1 LLFRKSIRINFLLKL
16 VVAMATLVLV
26 TSFSLYIYIRYNSNV
41 ELQKTLEKQ
50 ANYLLYKY
58 PNLEQKLINK
68 KDILKNTLDIEAR
81 IEHAPYIHYQPK
93 LFRIIKKDKKYYL
106 QGFFPYKFR
115 SQDYLLLTKDITSQ
129 IKFEKMVYKAVIFV
143 NIISLIVII
152 FYAFI
157 LSKMLI
163 KPLRFFS
170 DKIAK
175 MNELKLSKIDTNILP
190 QEFSPLGNS
199 INQLIAKI
207 ENFIYYKK
215 ELFIGAAHELK
226 TPLAV
231 MKTKSQVTLLK
242 KNKSI
247 ETLTQAI
254 EQNIKSIN
262 ELNAIVESILAF
274 GRAEGAQFEEAQELD
289 IINLLNEI
297 IEEFEI
303 IAIKEEKFIVKH
315 ISIKSLKLK
324 IQPMLF
330 RHIIQNLMQNA
341 LRFTPKQSRIE
352 IRAFLCK
359 KQLVIRIKDNGPGL
373 PKEFD
378 LFAPFKRSK
387 NSSGTG
393 LGLFL
398 AKSAADS
405 IGAKLMLKNRNKKN
419 GAVATLIISPL
430 SSHI

>member
-1 LLFRKSIRINFLLKL
+1 MLLRQSIRYNFLLKL
-16 VVAMATLVLV
+16 IVAMATLVLV
-26 TSFSLYIYIRYNSNV
+26 TSFSLYIYIRYNSNTQ
-41 ELQKTLEKQ
+41 LQETLEQQ
-50 ANYLLYKY
+50 AHYLLKNY
-58 PNLEQKLINK
+58 PNLEEALHTK
-68 KDILKNTLDIEAR
+68 KDLLKNTYDTKATIVN
-81 IEHAPYIHYQPK
+81 APYIHYQPK
-93 LFRIIKKDKKYYL
+93 LFKVIKKDDKYYL
-106 QGFFPYKFR
+106 QGYFPYNFQ

-129 IKFEKMVYKAVIFV
+129 IKLEKMVYKAVILV

-152 FYAFI
+152 FYAFV

-163 KPLRFFS
+163 KPLEYFS
-170 DKIAK
+170 NKIAK
-175 MNELKLSKIDTNILP
+175 MNELKLSKIDSKTLP
-190 QEFSPLGNS
+190 NEFKPLANS

-242 KNKSI
+242 KNKTIDS
-247 ETLTQAI
+247 LTEAI
-254 EQNIKSIN
+254 EQNVKSIN
-262 ELNAIVESILAF
+262 DLNAIVESILAF
-274 GRAEGAQFEEAQELD
+274 GRAEGAQFEEAKEID
-289 IINLLNEI
+289 IIKLLLEI
-297 IEEFEI
+297 VDEFEI
-303 IAIKEEKFIVKH
+303 IAIKEEKFIIKK

-341 LRFTPKQSRIE
+341 LKFTKKRSNVE
-352 IRAFLCK
+352 IRTFICK
-359 KQLVIRIKDNGPGL
+359 DNLVIRILDNGPGI
-373 PKEFD
+373 PKDFD

-405 IGAKLMLKNRNKKN
+405 MAAKLSIKNRNRVS
-419 GAVATLIISPL
+419 GAVANLIIP
-430 SSHI
+430 I

>member
-1 LLFRKSIRINFLLKL
+1 MLLRQSIRFNFLLKL
-16 VVAMATLVLV
+16 IVAMATLVLV
-26 TSFSLYIYIRYNSNV
+26 TSFSLYIYIRYNSNTQ
-41 ELQKTLEKQ
+41 LQETLEQQ
-50 ANYLLYKY
+50 AHYLLKNY
-58 PNLEQKLINK
+58 PNLEEALHTK
-68 KDILKNTLDIEAR
+68 KDLLKNTYDTKATIVN
-81 IEHAPYIHYQPK
+81 APYIHYQPK
-93 LFRIIKKDKKYYL
+93 LFKVIKKDEKYYL
-106 QGFFPYKFR
+106 QGYFPYKFQ

-129 IKFEKMVYKAVIFV
+129 IELEKMVYKAVILV

-163 KPLRFFS
+163 KPLKYFS
-170 DKIAK
+170 NKIAK
-175 MNELKLSKIDTNILP
+175 MNELKLSKIDSKTLP
-190 QEFSPLGNS
+190 NEFKPLANS

-247 ETLTQAI
+247 ESLTEAI

-262 ELNAIVESILAF
+262 DLNAIVESILAF
-274 GRAEGAQFEEAQELD
+274 GRAEGAQFEEAKEIN
-289 IINLLNEI
+289 IIKLLIEI
-297 IEEFEI
+297 VDEFEI
-303 IAIKEEKFIVKH
+303 IAIKEEKFIIKK
-315 ISIKSLKLK
+315 ISVKSLKLK

-341 LRFTPKQSRIE
+341 LKFTKKRSSVE
-352 IRAFLCK
+352 IRAFICK
-359 KQLVIRIKDNGPGL
+359 DNLVIRILDNGPGI
-373 PKEFD
+373 PKDFD

-405 IGAKLMLKNRNKKN
+405 MAAKLSIKNRNRVS
-419 GAVATLIISPL
+419 GAVANLIIP
-430 SSHI
+430 I